1 MIEAD
6 PGASDS
12 VTTVLGTAGVS
23 VQCFTSADSFF
34 DLYVPGTATCLISA
48 AQLPGGDVLDVQK
61 KLAHMKSRLPV
72 IILTGR
78 GDIPLA
84 VAAMKN
90 GAIDFI
96 EEPFDAERLL
106 RSVKIGLYR
115 GTNDRR
121 EAARVDLIK
130 LQVAS
135 LTPRELEVFLLL
147 LAGEGNKAMARS
159 LGVSIR
165 TLEVHRA
172 HLMAKMEA
180 RSLADLVR
188 VGMLAGIWRP

>member
-1 MIEAD
+1 M
-6 PGASDS
+6 
-12 VTTVLGTAGVS
+12 
-23 VQCFTSADSFF
+23 
-34 DLYVPGTATCLISA
+34 
-48 AQLPGGDVLDVQK
+48 
-61 KLAHMKSRLPV
+61 
-72 IILTGR
+72 
-78 GDIPLA
+78 
-84 VAAMKN
+84 
-90 GAIDFI
+90 
-96 EEPFDAERLL
+96 
-106 RSVKIGLYR
+106 KIGLYR